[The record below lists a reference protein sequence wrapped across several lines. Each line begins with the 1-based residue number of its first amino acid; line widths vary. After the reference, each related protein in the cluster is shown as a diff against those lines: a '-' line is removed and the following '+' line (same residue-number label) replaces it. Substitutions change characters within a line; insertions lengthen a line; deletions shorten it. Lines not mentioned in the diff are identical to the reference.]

1 MSSLFHGPIDLL
13 RQRRLEVG
21 LPGDPAKTKP
31 AWQLLVVGGLIGG
44 GLLLP
49 AGALHLALGY
59 WDSQVAA
66 QMAKLVAMP
75 VKIKSLE
82 AQLKGA
88 QAQIKTLKTSNQGLA
103 KGLVAVSSGSALVA
117 NLFQIS
123 PSGLELKEASVVG
136 SALSLKGG
144 ANDPGAFQR
153 INALQLQMAYSPMFQ
168 PDSVKIAK
176 VSRDAAKAGS
186 GPGQVSFEL
195 TGNFKPLDPLAQLKQ
210 LQRLGANGM
219 ARRLGILQTAGVLQ

>member
-13 RQRRLEVG
+13 RQRRLDVG
-21 LPGDPAKTKP
+21 LPGDPPKTWP
-31 AWQLLVVGGLIGG
+31 AWQLGVVGGVIGG

-49 AGALHLALGY
+49 VLAVHLALCY
-59 WDSQVAA
+59 WDFQVAVQVA
-66 QMAKLVAMP
+66 NLVAMP

-88 QAQIKTLKTSNQGLA
+88 QAEIKTLETSNQGLA

-117 NLFQIS
+117 NLFQLS
-123 PSGLELKEASVVG
+123 PSGVELKEASVLGPV
-136 SALSLKGG
+136 LSIKGG

-168 PDSVKIAK
+168 PDSIKIAK
-176 VSRDAAKAGS
+176 VSRDGAKAGS

-195 TGNFKPLDPLAQLKQ
+195 TGNFKPLDPQAQLKQ